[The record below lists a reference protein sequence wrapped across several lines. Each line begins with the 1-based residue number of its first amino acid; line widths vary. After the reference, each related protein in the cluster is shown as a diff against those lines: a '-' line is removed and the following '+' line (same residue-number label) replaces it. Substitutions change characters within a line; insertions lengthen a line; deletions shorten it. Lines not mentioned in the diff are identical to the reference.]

1 MTIHFSTLAWKI
13 PRTKEPPR
21 LQSMGSQKVG
31 HYWVTSLS
39 FFSYYMVI
47 EKAREFQE
55 NIYLCFIDYTKAFE
69 YLDQNKMLKMLK
81 EMGIPDCLTYL
92 LRNLYVRQETT
103 VRTGYETT
111 NCFKI
116 GKGVWQGYISL
127 PCICNF
133 MQNTSWEMPGWM
145 NHKLESRLPGK
156 ISTTSDM
163 QMIPLWWQKVKKNQ
177 RASWWWK
184 RRVNRLA

>member
-1 MTIHFSTLAWKI
+1 
-13 PRTKEPPR
+13 
-21 LQSMGSQKVG
+21 
-31 HYWVTSLS
+31 
-39 FFSYYMVI
+39 MVI

-116 GKGVWQGYISL
+116 GKGV
-127 PCICNF
+127 
-133 MQNTSWEMPGWM
+133 
-145 NHKLESRLPGK
+145 
-156 ISTTSDM
+156 
-163 QMIPLWWQKVKKNQ
+163 
-177 RASWWWK
+177 
-184 RRVNRLA
+184 

>member
-1 MTIHFSTLAWKI
+1 M
-13 PRTKEPPR
+13 
-21 LQSMGSQKVG
+21 
-31 HYWVTSLS
+31 TSLS
-39 FFSYYMVI
+39 LFSYYMVI

-103 VRTGYETT
+103 VRTRYGTT

-116 GKGVWQGYISL
+116 GKGV
-127 PCICNF
+127 
-133 MQNTSWEMPGWM
+133 
-145 NHKLESRLPGK
+145 
-156 ISTTSDM
+156 
-163 QMIPLWWQKVKKNQ
+163 
-177 RASWWWK
+177 
-184 RRVNRLA
+184 